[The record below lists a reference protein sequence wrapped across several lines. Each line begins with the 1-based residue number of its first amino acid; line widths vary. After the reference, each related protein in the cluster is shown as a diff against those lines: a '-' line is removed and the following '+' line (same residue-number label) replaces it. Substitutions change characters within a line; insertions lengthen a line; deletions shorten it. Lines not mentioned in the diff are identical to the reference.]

1 MPSWN
6 STLQKS
12 EIAEGCREV
21 SHPAVAVIME
31 MMHTKPNTE
40 WPVRPIGELLRRV
53 RQPVDV
59 QPGLIYQEI
68 GIRSHCKGI
77 FHKPPT
83 TGEEIGNKRVFWV
96 KPGCLMFNIIF
107 AWEQA
112 VAMTSE
118 NEAGMIAS
126 HRFPM
131 YTSRNGKLL
140 PEYAWR
146 YFSSSRGKYDLGI
159 ASPGGAGRN
168 KTLGQ
173 AEFDQLKIPVPPIA
187 LQRMAIDT
195 LAAADR
201 AIARTEDL
209 IDAKQKLKAELAERL
224 LTGKLKIGLFDSN
237 TCWGKRDFRELFVVA
252 DRKGRNLP
260 RGRYLSAGRYPVVDQ
275 GELLVAGYSDEAS
288 LVISDVPLIVFGDHT
303 RRVKFIDFPFICGAD
318 GTQLLQTTDVL
329 DVEFG
334 YQLLKNFS
342 LPSLGYSRHMR
353 LLKEQAFRI
362 PEELS
367 VQRRIVATLGS
378 ADRQVELIKRK
389 LALQRQLKKG
399 LMQKLLS
406 GELSVNTG

>member
-353 LLKEQAFRI
+353 LLKDLA
-362 PEELS
+362 
-367 VQRRIVATLGS
+367 VALV
-378 ADRQVELIKRK
+378 R
-389 LALQRQLKKG
+389 
-399 LMQKLLS
+399 
-406 GELSVNTG
+406 